1 MFIKSVY
8 PVKDVFIN
16 YFSHIYSNNTLFGE
30 HFFGEQISQGLRILI
45 PEKGLD

>member
-16 YFSHIYSNNTLFGE
+16 YFSHIYSNYCEEPKET
-30 HFFGEQISQGLRILI
+30 
-45 PEKGLD
+45 P